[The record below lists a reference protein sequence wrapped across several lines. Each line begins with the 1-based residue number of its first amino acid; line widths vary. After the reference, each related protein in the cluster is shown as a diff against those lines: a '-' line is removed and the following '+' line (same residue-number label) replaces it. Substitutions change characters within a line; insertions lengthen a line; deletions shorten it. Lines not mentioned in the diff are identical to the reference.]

1 MKIILYI
8 LLIVSYFSLN
18 SFAQENNSSDEDPNF
33 VEYFFDLRVDTQ
45 IPEEDICN
53 GILKLKRNDI
63 YLDIDIDCI
72 EREFASDI
80 DIYNT
85 GIVEADIEDCD

>member
-1 MKIILYI
+1 M
-8 LLIVSYFSLN
+8 
-18 SFAQENNSSDEDPNF
+18 D
-33 VEYFFDLRVDTQ
+33 RQ
-45 IPEEDICN
+45 IPEEDVCS
-53 GILKLKRNDI
+53 GILKLKKKDI
-63 YLDIDIDCI
+63 YVDLDFDCI

>member
-33 VEYFFDLRVDTQ
+33 PSKGRS
-45 IPEEDICN
+45 C
-53 GILKLKRNDI
+53 
-63 YLDIDIDCI
+63 
-72 EREFASDI
+72 
-80 DIYNT
+80 
-85 GIVEADIEDCD
+85 